1 MEKTVKEFL
10 NRLGLTDDE
19 ARLYLVLNQSGPST
33 ILNLSRQSGINR
45 TKVYR
50 IIESMQK
57 EGIIEEII
65 DQYKK
70 IIKAVSIET
79 LELLIKEQESKSK
92 YLRDT
97 FPTVSNLI
105 ARQKLASQPGTKV
118 LFYRGA
124 QGIKQQ
130 VWNTLKTEGELLGYS
145 YRPLSEL
152 IGKYY
157 EEWYEE
163 WIKRN
168 LKMRDIYSDSY
179 IEGKK
184 SVRQK
189 IDSLDFKSKN
199 IISRYIPSK
208 ILNITHQ
215 MDIYNEVVSIYHWYE
230 GGVFGVE
237 IYNEKVASMQKQ
249 LFEIV
254 WRIAENLKIAKK
266 K

>member
-10 NRLGLTDDE
+10 NKLGLTDDE
-19 ARLYLVLNQSGPST
+19 ARLYLVLNQSGPLSV
-33 ILNLSRQSGINR
+33 LNLSRQSGINR

-50 IIESMQK
+50 IIESMQRA
-57 EGIIEEII
+57 GIIEEII
-65 DQYKK
+65 DQHKK
-70 IIKAVSIET
+70 LTKAVSIDT
-79 LELLIKEQESKSK
+79 LELLIKEQESKTK

-105 ARQKLASQPGTKV
+105 AGQKAVSQPGTKV
-118 LFYRGA
+118 FFYRGA
-124 QGIKQQ
+124 EGVRQQ
-130 VWNTLKTEGELLGYS
+130 VWNTLKTKEELLGYS

-168 LKMRDIYSDSY
+168 LKMRDIFSDSY

-184 SVRQK
+184 SLKQK
-189 IDSLDFKSKN
+189 IDSLDFKSRN

-208 ILNITHQ
+208 MLNITHQ
-215 MDIYNEVVSIYHWYE
+215 MDIYNEIVSIYHWHE
-230 GGVFGVE
+230 GEIFGVE
-237 IYNEKVASMQKQ
+237 IYNEKVANMQRQ
-249 LFEIV
+249 LFEMV
-254 WRIAENLKIAKK
+254 WRMAGKLK
-266 K
+266 

>member
-1 MEKTVKEFL
+1 MENTLKIFL
-10 NRLGLTDDE
+10 NKLGLTDHE
-19 ARLYLVLNQSGPST
+19 ARLYLVLNQIGPST

-57 EGIIEEII
+57 VGIIEEII
-65 DQYKK
+65 DQHKK
-70 IIKAVSIET
+70 LIKAVSTDT
-79 LELLIKEQESKSK
+79 LELLIKEKEAKVK

-97 FPTVSNLI
+97 FPAISSLI
-105 ARQKLASQPGTKV
+105 SGQKQTSQPGTKV

-124 QGIKQQ
+124 QGVRQQ
-130 VWNTLKTEGELLGYS
+130 VWNTLKSKGELLGYS

-157 EEWYEE
+157 EQWYEE

-179 IEGKK
+179 LAGKK
-184 SVRQK
+184 LVNQK
-189 IDSLDFKSKN
+189 ADSLILKSEN
-199 IISRYIPSK
+199 IISRYIPAK

-215 MDIYNEVVSIYHWYE
+215 MDIYDEIVSIYHWYE
-230 GGVFGVE
+230 GEVFGVE
-237 IYNEKVASMQKQ
+237 IYNEYVASLQKQ
-249 LFEIV
+249 LFEVV
-254 WRIAENLKIAKK
+254 WKIARH
-266 K
+266 